1 MTSNHTGKERSSH
14 NDDVYRQ
21 VEGIH
26 IRVSGLREEDVFT
39 RDGVYDEM
47 VGTMK
52 KLMSMLTISDFT
64 LNVKKY
70 HETGDRKKYSV
81 KIRLITDKGDFHAD
95 DCEWSIFRAVKKTL
109 EKLEREVFR
118 KEGKEK
124 VHSRAP

>member
-14 NDDVYRQ
+14 NEDVYRQ
-21 VEGIH
+21 AEGMH

-47 VGTMK
+47 VGTTK
-52 KLMSMLTISDFT
+52 KLTSMLTISDFT

-95 DCEWSIFRAVKKTL
+95 DCEWGIFKAVKKAL
-109 EKLEREVFR
+109 EKLEREVYR
-118 KEGKEK
+118 KEGKDNI
-124 VHSRAP
+124 HSRAP